1 MPAVGFRV
9 QLTELTPT
17 THLITFIG
25 DLGAASTHVIRQ
37 ALADHI
43 GPGRQLLVD
52 LSRADRVERT
62 ASALPGQCVVITGGR
77 QLPGSVSTASTID
90 EARAILAAQGHP
102 LPVVEDSERTTSEL
116 DIRTLRNRALIA
128 DALDI
133 IQQRYDQ
140 PTAEDAFALLGQA
153 SQRHNVPVRIL
164 AAAVLRVPAPKGTTW
179 FPGRLKAPQPPLSFP
194 AGPAAARTVR
204 NVLRSLLTVVMR
216 ATDANSGDAQS
227 VAPLDDGLVLESQQ
241 GMPDELV
248 RDFSWIAL
256 ADSTPCTRAY
266 RDRAHVDADITTT
279 ETISEEAREALL
291 SHGIRRMYSTPLLAL
306 SGRCLGVIS
315 THHADTAGLHDGV
328 VQVVDRLATETG
340 RWLYWHRKTVVFDA
354 LERLHQLATAE

>member
-1 MPAVGFRV
+1 AVFAGVKGAESSPSWRRRLPVHRLARLNTYPPNGCCWPHRKIASGASVPYGEGRGV
-9 QLTELTPT
+9 QQRGVLHPSTARSPT
-17 THLITFIG
+17 NAGSRLACSTHGTHPHHPSDHFIG

-204 NVLRSLLTVVMR
+204 NVLRSLLT
-216 ATDANSGDAQS
+216 
-227 VAPLDDGLVLESQQ
+227 
-241 GMPDELV
+241 
-248 RDFSWIAL
+248 
-256 ADSTPCTRAY
+256 
-266 RDRAHVDADITTT
+266 
-279 ETISEEAREALL
+279 
-291 SHGIRRMYSTPLLAL
+291 
-306 SGRCLGVIS
+306 
-315 THHADTAGLHDGV
+315 
-328 VQVVDRLATETG
+328 
-340 RWLYWHRKTVVFDA
+340 
-354 LERLHQLATAE
+354 